1 MPESKE
7 DKETIRSVEAGDWL
21 PSSNSAVLKRQLRS
35 AAKAT
40 MLKDQRM
47 NIRIARKDML
57 ALKAKALEQG
67 MAYQT
72 LVSSLL
78 HKYVT
83 GKLMEKKES

>member
-7 DKETIRSVEAGDWL
+7 DKETIRSVEAGAWL
-21 PSSNSAVLKRQLRS
+21 PSPDSAVLKRQLRDS
-35 AAKAT
+35 AKAT

>member
-1 MPESKE
+1 MLESKE
-7 DKETIRSVEAGDWL
+7 DKEIIRSIEAGDWS
-21 PSSNSAVLKRQLRS
+21 PSSNSTALKRKLRS

-47 NIRIARKDML
+47 NIRIARRDML

-83 GKLMEKKES
+83 GKLMEKKEH

>member
-21 PSSNSAVLKRQLRS
+21 PSSNSAVLKRQLRA

-57 ALKAKALEQG
+57 ALKGVLPRAIEYVNG
-67 MAYQT
+67 HI
-72 LVSSLL
+72 SSGNVRSVNPDF
-78 HKYVT
+78 YI
-83 GKLMEKKES
+83 